1 MMKNSNLMTRVALTL
16 LVMTLTAT
24 TAWADDSGS
33 CGNNVTYK
41 YSEST
46 HTLTISGS
54 GAMENYGTPTPPWYS
69 YRNDIKAVVIDNGV
83 TSIGHYAFQSCTN
96 MTSVSIPNSV
106 TSIGFYAFVSCSSLM
121 SVSIPNSVTS
131 INHNAFSY
139 CSSLTSVSIPSSVTS
154 INSCLFRQCSSLT
167 SVFIPNSVTRIEER
181 AFENCSSLMS
191 VIINAETPPTLG
203 SNIFYPDVS
212 GKTVY
217 VPSSSVATYKD
228 NWSSYA
234 NNIVDV
240 SSLFSQD
247 GDTYTIQ
254 NNLGWEVF
262 CYDLQDNATFNRFSG
277 KTVKLGE
284 NITITRIAG
293 SEGHEF
299 CGIFDGNQKTLTVNI
314 NETSTQGTA
323 PFREISGA
331 TIKNLSVA
339 GSVTG
344 TTHAAALVGF
354 SRSGTN
360 TIEDCNVS
368 ANVTVNTGN
377 NKHCGGLVGHAVKS
391 TLTIRNCI
399 YSGTINNGG
408 NYAGGLQGWSDGS
421 TVTIENCLFSGSY
434 TGSGLFHPIAVRY
447 RNASMTSNIN
457 GAYYTA
463 APTLTDAEYIVTPGT
478 QAYTSQQSF
487 LCKKATIL
495 GTTIYYAAD
504 LTPFG
509 KTDSYSPDGSAQRPF
524 IISNTDGWDYFC
536 DALLDNDTWNRFS
549 GMTVKLGENITVSSM
564 AGSEGHEFCGTFD
577 GNRKTL
583 TVSFNNSEGNAAP
596 FREIRGATIKNL
608 IVCGTI
614 IGKKHSSGLV
624 GYARG
629 EDASVENTIEN
640 CLVNTDV
647 SIANSETTGYLGGI
661 VGHGLKSKLTI
672 RGCAFTGSLTSP
684 SNYTGGLQGWSD
696 GNTLILQDDFFAPT
710 RVSAA
715 NVGFHPVAIHG
726 YGLTTIATVSN
737 VYYTI
742 APTCTSAGRIAAQG
756 KQVRSIV
763 AGENVTINHI
773 EPTGSSTNY
782 TTSGITAYSGGGI
795 MYDGKFYYG
804 KDDVVSLTLSH
815 EDQESSVFLGYEA
828 KDSQQNAVT
837 LTPAGD
843 NSTLTMPDDD
853 VTITAKVAMLYS
865 LTLPD
870 GMEVVSADPAAIG
883 GKYKEGTTIQF
894 KIKSED
900 YVLEGDVMNGD
911 DVLTADADGSYIVK
925 VGNADITITASFIVT
940 LSGDMS
946 YTAQDGDVLTGS
958 TSGTVTIARGASITL
973 SNVTINGG
981 IVCLGT
987 ATIILV
993 GENSVTGLNN
1003 KAGIQ
1008 VGDKGTTLTIKG
1020 NGSLKAN
1027 GGYLGAGIGTGY
1039 VFDGNVTLG
1048 DITIEGGSITAK
1060 GGGEGAGIG
1069 TGCVDRG
1076 RSVTLGDIIING
1088 GSITAKGGD
1097 EGAGIGTGLVYRGSV
1112 TLGDITIKG
1121 GSITAIGGDC
1131 GAGIGTGEFYNGT
1144 ATIGTLTIYDDIDC
1158 VDATGNDKS
1167 GISEEVVYMHG
1178 ESNVTGNASDY
1189 FIITH
1194 KGYHDVIESIQ
1205 NKKYSITLV
1214 NEEQHG
1220 TVTVPASAKCGE
1232 SVTITVTPDNGYQL
1246 DTIEV
1251 KDANGNEVELDEDDM
1266 SFIMPDSNVTITVTF
1281 VKVSSLTLPD
1291 EMEVVSA
1298 TPAAIDGKY
1307 KEGTIIQFKIKSED
1321 YVVDGD
1327 VKNGDKV
1334 LTADA
1339 NGIYTVTVGNADITI
1354 TATVKKAVEPNVIL
1368 SGGDYTAKD
1377 GDVLTGSTSG
1387 TVRIEHGA
1395 SITLS
1400 DVTINGGIVCEGTAT
1415 ITLVGENSVTGLK
1428 NKAGIQVG
1436 GSGTALT
1443 IKGNGA
1449 LTTTGG
1455 DLGAGIGTGSVRDET
1470 KTFGDIIIE
1479 GGSITANGGDWGAG
1493 IGTGYVN
1500 GATATLD
1507 NITIEGG
1514 SIMANGGLCGA
1525 GIGTGEVYGTATLGN
1540 ITIKGGSITA
1550 NGDYYGAGIGTGYVR
1565 NGGTATLSNIII
1577 EGGNITANGDYY
1589 GAGIGTGY
1597 VNKGSATFGTL
1608 TIYDDI
1614 DLVDATGKSKSGI
1627 ECSIVYKHG
1636 ESNVTGNPSYYFN
1649 INDKGEHVVI
1659 ESKKHTITLIND
1671 GKHGTV
1677 TVVAKEMSGESV
1689 TITVTPDNGYMLDTI
1704 EVKDANGN
1712 EVELDEDDMSFIM
1725 PDSNVTITVT
1735 WKYLGVKGDVNR
1747 DGTVDISDVVA
1758 LVNIILNGSSD
1769 YQAEADVN
1777 NDGGIDISDV
1787 VALVN
1792 IILGQ

>member
-16 LVMTLTAT
+16 LVMMLTAT

-54 GAMENYGTPTPPWYS
+54 GAMENYGTPTPPW
-69 YRNDIKAVVIDNGV
+69 
-83 TSIGHYAFQSCTN
+83 HYAFQSCTN

-167 SVFIPNSVTRIEER
+167 SVFIPSSVTRIEER
-181 AFENCSSLMS
+181 AFENCEALVS
-191 VIINAETPPTLG
+191 VIINAKTPPTLG
-203 SNIFYPDVS
+203 SSIFYPYVS
-212 GKTVY
+212 GKKVY

-247 GDTYTIQ
+247 GDTYTIH

-262 CYDLQDNATFNRFSG
+262 CYDLQDNDTYNRFSG

-331 TIKNLSVA
+331 TIKNLSVT

-391 TLTIRNCI
+391 TLTIKNCI

-408 NYAGGLQGWSDGS
+408 NYAGGMQGWSDSGS
-421 TVTIENCLFSGSY
+421 KLTIENSLFSGSY

-487 LCKKATIL
+487 PCKKATIL

-509 KTDSYSPDGSAQRPF
+509 KTDSYSPDGSAERPF

-536 DALLDNDTWNRFS
+536 DALQDNDTWNRFS
-549 GMTVKLGENITVSSM
+549 GKTVKQGNNITVTRM
-564 AGSEGHEFCGTFD
+564 AGSSGHEFCGTFE

-696 GNTLILQDDFFAPT
+696 GNTLILKDDFFAPT

-715 NVGFHPVAIHG
+715 NVGFHPVAIHANG
-726 YGLTTIATVSN
+726 STTIATVSN

-756 KQVRSIV
+756 TQPRSIV
-763 AGENVTINHI
+763 AGENVAINHI
-773 EPTGSSTNY
+773 EPTGSDTNY
-782 TTSGITAYSGGGI
+782 STSGITAYSGGGI
-795 MYDGKFYYG
+795 KYDDKFYYG
-804 KDDVVSLTLSH
+804 KDNVISLTLSH
-815 EDQESSVFLGYEA
+815 EDQEGYAFLGYEA
-828 KDSQQNAVT
+828 KDSLQTTVPLAQD
-837 LTPAGD
+837 GD
-843 NSTLTMPDDD
+843 NYTLTMPDDD
-853 VTITAKVAMLYS
+853 VTVTAKVVIGYYS

-870 GMEVVSADPAAIG
+870 KMEVVSADQAAID
-883 GKYKEGTTIQF
+883 GKYPVGTIIRF
-894 KIKSED
+894 KLKSN
-900 YVLEGDVMNGD
+900 YVLNGDVMYGD
-911 DVLTADADGSYIVK
+911 EVLDADADGSYTVT
-925 VGNADITITASFIVT
+925 VGNADIMITVFVT

-946 YTAQDGDVLTGS
+946 YTAQDGDELTGS
-958 TSGTVTIARGASITL
+958 T
-973 SNVTINGG
+973 N
-981 IVCLGT
+981 
-987 ATIILV
+987 
-993 GENSVTGLNN
+993 
-1003 KAGIQ
+1003 
-1008 VGDKGTTLTIKG
+1008 
-1020 NGSLKAN
+1020 
-1027 GGYLGAGIGTGY
+1027 
-1039 VFDGNVTLG
+1039 
-1048 DITIEGGSITAK
+1048 
-1060 GGGEGAGIG
+1060 
-1069 TGCVDRG
+1069 
-1076 RSVTLGDIIING
+1076 
-1088 GSITAKGGD
+1088 
-1097 EGAGIGTGLVYRGSV
+1097 
-1112 TLGDITIKG
+1112 
-1121 GSITAIGGDC
+1121 
-1131 GAGIGTGEFYNGT
+1131 
-1144 ATIGTLTIYDDIDC
+1144 
-1158 VDATGNDKS
+1158 
-1167 GISEEVVYMHG
+1167 
-1178 ESNVTGNASDY
+1178 
-1189 FIITH
+1189 
-1194 KGYHDVIESIQ
+1194 
-1205 NKKYSITLV
+1205 
-1214 NEEQHG
+1214 
-1220 TVTVPASAKCGE
+1220 
-1232 SVTITVTPDNGYQL
+1232 
-1246 DTIEV
+1246 
-1251 KDANGNEVELDEDDM
+1251 
-1266 SFIMPDSNVTITVTF
+1266 
-1281 VKVSSLTLPD
+1281 
-1291 EMEVVSA
+1291 
-1298 TPAAIDGKY
+1298 
-1307 KEGTIIQFKIKSED
+1307 
-1321 YVVDGD
+1321 
-1327 VKNGDKV
+1327 
-1334 LTADA
+1334 
-1339 NGIYTVTVGNADITI
+1339 
-1354 TATVKKAVEPNVIL
+1354 
-1368 SGGDYTAKD
+1368 
-1377 GDVLTGSTSG
+1377 G
-1387 TVRIEHGA
+1387 TVRIADGA

-1400 DVTINGGIVCEGTAT
+1400 DVTIKGGIICEGTAT

-1436 GSGTALT
+1436 GSGTMLT
-1443 IKGNGA
+1443 IKGNGS
-1449 LTTTGG
+1449 L
-1455 DLGAGIGTGSVRDET
+1455 
-1470 KTFGDIIIE
+1470 
-1479 GGSITANGGDWGAG
+1479 TANGGYDGAG
-1493 IGTGYVN
+1493 IGTGYVDE
-1500 GATATLD
+1500 GTTELG

-1514 SIMANGGLCGA
+1514 RITAKGGEDGAGIGTGRVKNGSVTLSNITIKGGSITATGGHYYGA

-1550 NGDYYGAGIGTGYVR
+1550 TGGYGGAGIGTGYVVE
-1565 NGGTATLSNIII
+1565 GTTELGNITI
-1577 EGGNITANGDYY
+1577 EGGSITANGNRG

-1597 VNKGSATFGTL
+1597 VNSGNATLGDITIKGGSITANGNWGGAGIGTGYVNGGSVTFGTL

-1614 DLVDATGKSKSGI
+1614 DLVDATGDGKSGI
-1627 ECSIVYKHG
+1627 SEDVVYKHG
-1636 ESNVTGNPSYYFN
+1636 ETNVTGSASDYFD
-1649 INDKGEHVVI
+1649 INSFSLEEDKQEVVI
-1659 ESKKHTITLIND
+1659 KSKKHAITLVND
-1671 GKHGTV
+1671 GQHGTV

-1689 TITVTPDNGYMLDTI
+1689 AITVTPDNGYMLDTI

-1712 EVELDEDDMSFIM
+1712 EVELDEDDMSFTM

-1735 WKYLGVKGDVNR
+1735 WKLAGVKGDVNGN
-1747 DGTVDISDVVA
+1747 GTVDISDVVA
-1758 LVNIILNGSSD
+1758 LVNAILNDESND
-1769 YQAEADVN
+1769 AYDVSGDN
-1777 NDGGIDISDV
+1777 AVDINDV

-1792 IILGQ
+1792 LILNN

>member
-1 MMKNSNLMTRVALTL
+1 MMKNSNLMTRAALML
-16 LVMTLTAT
+16 LVMMLTAT

-33 CGNNVTYK
+33 CGNNVTYQ

-54 GAMENYGTPTPPWYS
+54 GAMQNYGTPPWYS

-83 TSIGHYAFQSCTN
+83 SSIGHYAFQSCTN
-96 MTSVSIPNSV
+96 MTSVNIPNSV
-106 TSIGFYAFVSCSSLM
+106 TSIGFDAFVNCSSLM

-131 INHNAFSY
+131 IGHNAFAL
-139 CSSLTSVSIPSSVTS
+139 CSSLTSVSIPNSVTS
-154 INSCLFRQCSSLT
+154 ISSCLFRQCSSLT

-212 GKTVY
+212 GKKVY
-217 VPSSSVATYKD
+217 VPSSSVATYKE

-247 GDTYTIQ
+247 GDTYTIH

-262 CYDLQDNATFNRFSG
+262 CYDLQYNVTYNRFSG

-331 TIKNLSVA
+331 TIKNLTVA

-368 ANVTVNTGN
+368 ANVTVNTGD

-408 NYAGGLQGWSDGS
+408 NYAGGMQGWSDGGS
-421 TVTIENCLFSGSY
+421 KLTIENSLFSGSY

-509 KTDSYSPDGSAQRPF
+509 KTDSYSPDGSAERPF

-536 DALLDNDTWNRFS
+536 EALQDNDTWNRFS
-549 GMTVKLGENITVSSM
+549 GKTVKLGENITVTRM

-577 GNRKTL
+577 GDGHTL

-647 SIANSETTGYLGGI
+647 SIANSEATGYLGGI

-672 RGCAFTGSLTSP
+672 RGCAFIGSLTSS

-715 NVGFHPVAIHG
+715 NVGFHPVAIHVNG
-726 YGLTTIATVSN
+726 STTIATVSN

-782 TTSGITAYSGGGI
+782 TTSGITAFSGGGI
-795 MYDGKFYYG
+795 KYDGKFYYG

-815 EDQESSVFLGYEA
+815 DSSIDNLFLGYEA

-837 LTPAGD
+837 TLTPAGD
-843 NSTLTMPDDD
+843 NYKLTMPDDD

-946 YTAQDGDVLTGS
+946 YTAQDGDVLRGS
-958 TSGTVTIARGASITL
+958 TSGTVMI
-973 SNVTINGG
+973 
-981 IVCLGT
+981 
-987 ATIILV
+987 
-993 GENSVTGLNN
+993 
-1003 KAGIQ
+1003 
-1008 VGDKGTTLTIKG
+1008 
-1020 NGSLKAN
+1020 
-1027 GGYLGAGIGTGY
+1027 
-1039 VFDGNVTLG
+1039 
-1048 DITIEGGSITAK
+1048 
-1060 GGGEGAGIG
+1060 
-1069 TGCVDRG
+1069 
-1076 RSVTLGDIIING
+1076 
-1088 GSITAKGGD
+1088 
-1097 EGAGIGTGLVYRGSV
+1097 
-1112 TLGDITIKG
+1112 
-1121 GSITAIGGDC
+1121 
-1131 GAGIGTGEFYNGT
+1131 
-1144 ATIGTLTIYDDIDC
+1144 
-1158 VDATGNDKS
+1158 
-1167 GISEEVVYMHG
+1167 
-1178 ESNVTGNASDY
+1178 
-1189 FIITH
+1189 
-1194 KGYHDVIESIQ
+1194 
-1205 NKKYSITLV
+1205 
-1214 NEEQHG
+1214 
-1220 TVTVPASAKCGE
+1220 
-1232 SVTITVTPDNGYQL
+1232 
-1246 DTIEV
+1246 
-1251 KDANGNEVELDEDDM
+1251 
-1266 SFIMPDSNVTITVTF
+1266 
-1281 VKVSSLTLPD
+1281 
-1291 EMEVVSA
+1291 
-1298 TPAAIDGKY
+1298 
-1307 KEGTIIQFKIKSED
+1307 
-1321 YVVDGD
+1321 
-1327 VKNGDKV
+1327 
-1334 LTADA
+1334 
-1339 NGIYTVTVGNADITI
+1339 
-1354 TATVKKAVEPNVIL
+1354 
-1368 SGGDYTAKD
+1368 AKD
-1377 GDVLTGSTSG
+1377 
-1387 TVRIEHGA
+1387 A

-1415 ITLVGENSVTGLK
+1415 IILVGTNSVTGLE
-1428 NKAGIQVG
+1428 NMAGIQVG
-1436 GSGTALT
+1436 GEGTTLT
-1443 IKGNGA
+1443 IKGNGSLA
-1449 LTTTGG
+1449 ANGG
-1455 DLGAGIGTGSVRDET
+1455 SYGAGIGTGYVGSGGNV
-1470 KTFGDIIIE
+1470 TFGDITIKGGSITAKGGDFAAGIGTGEVYKGNVTLGDITIE
-1479 GGSITANGGDWGAG
+1479 GGSITANGDDFA
-1493 IGTGYVN
+1493 
-1500 GATATLD
+1500 
-1507 NITIEGG
+1507 
-1514 SIMANGGLCGA
+1514 A
-1525 GIGTGEVYGTATLGN
+1525 GIGTGEALNGGTATLSN

-1550 NGDYYGAGIGTGYVR
+1550 NGGEEGAGIGTGEVYKGNVTLGAITIKGGIITANGGDYGAGIGTGFVW
-1565 NGGTATLSNIII
+1565 NGTVTL
-1577 EGGNITANGDYY
+1577 
-1589 GAGIGTGY
+1589 
-1597 VNKGSATFGTL
+1597 GTL

-1614 DLVDATGKSKSGI
+1614 DRVDATGDRKSGI
-1627 ECSIVYKHG
+1627 SEGVVYMHG
-1636 ESNVTGNPSYYFN
+1636 ESNVTGNASYYF
-1649 INDKGEHVVI
+1649 IITHEGYHDVI
-1659 ESKKHTITLIND
+1659 ESIQNKKYTITLVNEE
-1671 GKHGTV
+1671 KHGTV
-1677 TVVAKEMSGESV
+1677 TVAASAKFGDSVA
-1689 TITVTPDNGYMLDTI
+1689 ITVTPDNGYMLDTI

-1712 EVELDEDDMSFIM
+1712 EVSHNDMSF
-1725 PDSNVTITVT
+1725 TIHA
-1735 WKYLGVKGDVNR
+1735 R
-1747 DGTVDISDVVA
+1747 
-1758 LVNIILNGSSD
+1758 
-1769 YQAEADVN
+1769 
-1777 NDGGIDISDV
+1777 
-1787 VALVN
+1787 
-1792 IILGQ
+1792 